1 LRRFPIT
8 VMTSSNLV
16 HCLGC
21 GALVP
26 DLDGPTHEYMLSAPG
41 CWSLFN
47 GVAVRQYEI
56 ASFDLRRLAVDAY
69 AVQHPGATDRR
80 AVQSVAVHLISL
92 CFVLERGL
100 TPTDATDK
108 MRQALLE
115 KSRFVWLQPPP
126 SMGEITVADV
136 VSIKDAQA
144 HAAIVN
150 RWARSAWE
158 AWSAHHAQI
167 RKWATT

>member
-1 LRRFPIT
+1 
-8 VMTSSNLV
+8 MTIPHFI

-26 DLDGPTHEYMLSAPG
+26 DIAGPTHEYMLSAPG
-41 CWSLFN
+41 CWAFFN
-47 GVAVRQYEI
+47 EVAVQQYEI

-92 CFVLERGL
+92 HFVLERDL
-100 TPTDATDK
+100 TPTEATDK
-108 MRQALLE
+108 MRHALAS
-115 KSRFVWLQPPP
+115 KSHFVWLQPPRP
-126 SMGEITVADV
+126 MGEITVVEV
-136 VSIKDAQA
+136 VNIKDPKE

-150 RWARSAWE
+150 RWARSAWD
-158 AWSAHHAQI
+158 AWSVHHAQI
-167 RKWATT
+167 RKWAST

>member
-1 LRRFPIT
+1 
-8 VMTSSNLV
+8 MTAPNLI

-26 DLDGPTHEYMLSAPG
+26 DIDGPTHEYMLSAPG
-41 CWSLFN
+41 CWATFN
-47 GVAVRQYEI
+47 EVAVQQYEI

-69 AVQHPGATDRR
+69 AVQHPGTTDRR

-92 CFVLERGL
+92 YFVLERGL
-100 TPTDATDK
+100 TPTEATDK
-108 MRQALLE
+108 MRHALTD
-115 KSRFVWLQPPP
+115 KSRFVWLKPPL
-126 SMGEITVADV
+126 SLGEITVVDV
-136 VSIKDAQA
+136 VHIKDPLT
-144 HAAIVN
+144 HEKMIN

-167 RKWATT
+167 RKWAAD